1 MTLPLGSTIAITRA
15 ALLGL
20 LVLASSPGHAQITIP
35 SGTGDQMLA
44 GMMSMM
50 GEFANQFQNAQGGG
64 LSGGFGSLPMNAAQQ
79 AYNPMSGGMMGAPMS
94 GLGQEMGQGMGQGM
108 AQGFGQQAGRG
119 ISQQLAK
126 AGGAAFGAMGS
137 TNLDGAWRGQN
148 GEILLIEGKRFRLHA
163 DRRRY
168 LDGRLGRR
176 GNIVGFLY
184 PKRQTALLYRYQIS
198 GNRLALQSRDRSIRY
213 FQRLPIE
220 R

>member
-1 MTLPLGSTIAITRA
+1 VTPPLGNTIAVIRA

-20 LVLASSPGHAQITIP
+20 LVLASSPSQAQISIP

-50 GEFANQFQNAQGGG
+50 TEFANQFQNVQGGG
-64 LSGGFGSLPMNAAQQ
+64 LSGGFSSLPMNAAQQ
-79 AYNPMSGGMMGAPMS
+79 AYNPMSSGMMGGPMS
-94 GLGQEMGQGMGQGM
+94 GLGQGMGQGM

-119 ISQQLAK
+119 ISQQLAQ
-126 AGGAAFGAMGS
+126 AGDAAFGAMGS

-198 GNRLALQSRDRSIRY
+198 GNRLALQSRDRRIRY
-213 FQRLPIE
+213 FQRLPLG